1 MKKTNNTVSA
11 RKHARLIEAT
21 IKVLS
26 RKLSRMNEAQYLRAM
41 QLIANMDDIRAFD
54 SIARNSF
61 TPRTEL

>member
-1 MKKTNNTVSA
+1 MKKTNSTVSA
-11 RKHARLIEAT
+11 RKHARLIETT
-21 IKVLS
+21 IKVIS

-61 TPRTEL
+61 TTRTEL